1 MINDRDLAKQ
11 IIERDIL
18 NIYVQLPQIASK
30 LGLNISPILNIFQDK
45 ILSYADMGVE
55 MLLDLLF
62 GRDNIGDVDEAA
74 EIAKMITNDKIEQYR
89 KKIREEKNKN
99 VE

>member
-99 VE
+99 IE